1 MERVI
6 PEEEREGKSA
16 VRRRIG
22 IAQAGP
28 PFPVCNLKPDAAPT
42 LRLCSGQDPHGQSR
56 FLHSAGSF
64 AQANDPAPVGMTG
77 VGDYFGTAEKA
88 VPFHEAQWAKAH
100 MCARYRQTRR
110 QTSAAGSRPFFP
122 RNRHE

>member
-6 PEEEREGKSA
+6 PQEKRDRQSA
-16 VRRRIG
+16 IRRRRG

-42 LRLCSGQDPHGQSR
+42 LRLCSGHDPHGQSR

-64 AQANDPAPVGMTG
+64 AQANDPAPVGMTC
-77 VGDYFGTAEKA
+77 VGDCFGTAEQAEQVRIESLCMIMALKL
-88 VPFHEAQWAKAH
+88 
-100 MCARYRQTRR
+100 
-110 QTSAAGSRPFFP
+110 SL
-122 RNRHE
+122 